1 MSVIG
6 FSFIGVTLGIYLLDY
21 ALSMYVL
28 YAMVGLAGIVVNDSL
43 VLIDFVNQER
53 ARGAKA
59 FDAVVTASSRRF
71 RPILL
76 TSLTTFVGLTP
87 LMLETSLQAQF
98 LIPMAISLAFGVLF
112 STFTTLLLTPA
123 LYRIGE
129 DLRLLV
135 RGAHSVTDVDSRG
148 ALQAGG
154 RP

>member
-1 MSVIG
+1 MR
-6 FSFIGVTLGIYLLDY
+6 LL
-21 ALSMYVL
+21 
-28 YAMVGLAGIVVNDSL
+28 LAWL
-43 VLIDFVNQER
+43 
-53 ARGAKA
+53 
-59 FDAVVTASSRRF
+59 AVACDRLPPLAW